1 VRSSTRTGSRPGPA
15 RRAVP
20 AAALAVTVLTVA
32 LAAAGGAAVSGRS
45 GDALAI
51 SESTCGD
58 PPAVQAAGPV
68 DFTVTDEARDFAAV
82 YLIKPAG
89 NLVYAEIP
97 SLPPGASRPL
107 AATLGAGSYAVRCVF
122 TNGVIETSNT
132 YEVRG
137 TTQNATA
144 GFAPLPDLD
153 MEGPV
158 DAYRAYVG
166 AALPGL
172 LTACQTLDA
181 DVARGDLAAAEADW
195 LAAHLDYERLGA
207 AYNSFGD
214 FDDAIDGTA
223 TGLPQGTA
231 TASWTGFF
239 RLEYG
244 LWHGQ
249 GAAALKPYAD
259 RLVSSVQGLIAD
271 FPSEEVDPGD
281 LPLRAHEILENA
293 LQFQLTGIAD
303 YGSGTTLATV
313 YANTQGTA
321 EVLGVLKPLI
331 TARAAGLLPTID
343 GWIGA
348 VQADLLADRSADGT
362 WTPVS
367 QLSTSARQRLDGD
380 LGELLEQLSVIPNLL
395 APRTSA

>member
-1 VRSSTRTGSRPGPA
+1 M
-15 RRAVP
+15 
-20 AAALAVTVLTVA
+20 LATVA
-32 LAAAGGAAVSGRS
+32 AAAAGGAAVSGRPGFGTS
-45 GDALAI
+45 LAVT
-51 SESTCGD
+51 ETACGD
-58 PPAVQAAGPV
+58 PPAVQSAGPV
-68 DFTVTDEARDFAAV
+68 AFTVTDEAPDFAAV

-97 SLPPGASRPL
+97 ALPPGESRPL
-107 AATLGAGSYAVRCVF
+107 GATLDAGDYAVRCVF
-122 TNGVIETSNT
+122 TDGVVATSNT
-132 YEVRG
+132 YKVRG
-137 TTQNATA
+137 TTSNATA

-158 DAYRAYVG
+158 TAYRAYVG

-172 LTACQTLDA
+172 LAACQTLATDL
-181 DVARGDLAAAEADW
+181 ARGDLAAAEADW
-195 LAAHLDYERLGA
+195 LTAHLDYERLGA

-214 FDDAIDGTA
+214 FDDAIDGMA
-223 TGLPQGTA
+223 NGLPQGTA
-231 TASWTGFF
+231 TTSWTGFF

-249 GAAALKPYAD
+249 GAAGLKPYAD
-259 RLVSSVQGLIAD
+259 QLVTSVQGLIAD

-293 LQFQLTGIAD
+293 LEFQLTGIAD

-321 EVLGVLKPLI
+321 EVLGILKPLI
-331 TARAAGLLPTID
+331 TKRDPSLLPTID
-343 GWIGA
+343 GWLA
-348 VQADLLADRSADGT
+348 TVQADLLADRAAGGA
-362 WTPVS
+362 WTPADS
-367 QLSTSARQRLDGD
+367 LGTAARQRLDGD